1 MSRLYQPGLPLVSMI
16 ALLSLALLGAGAPA
30 YADPPPNAA
39 PQFSDYPI
47 TRDDL
52 ARTGVHPKV
61 RLNSPLARR
70 YTTVIHQ
77 EFTQPPNF
85 SGHFR
90 VARWGCG
97 TDCRNFAVLDQNTG
111 STFTLPGVEEIAGVM
126 GNDEERVDFRPD
138 SRLLIISGCINDG
151 TAPGK
156 FYYLWT
162 GKRLQRIGSAP
173 LVVEPIDT
181 TPVDVSAP

>member
-1 MSRLYQPGLPLVSMI
+1 
-16 ALLSLALLGAGAPA
+16 
-30 YADPPPNAA
+30 
-39 PQFSDYPI
+39 
-47 TRDDL
+47 
-52 ARTGVHPKV
+52 
-61 RLNSPLARR
+61 
-70 YTTVIHQ
+70 
-77 EFTQPPNF
+77 
-85 SGHFR
+85 
-90 VARWGCG
+90 
-97 TDCRNFAVLDQNTG
+97 
-111 STFTLPGVEEIAGVM
+111 M